1 MVSYYC
7 CYSYWKL
14 SESQTEFLFEM
25 RPGEFY
31 LWLALSDC
39 CKFCLVERPMVLARK
54 LWFNRWSGFTIFALS
69 RYANWHKSQ
78 QKELHLINYEWMH
91 EWKRY
96 ICYVLSAN
104 SWFNFAVSSQV
115 SRRSAALKARRSR
128 AYFLYMSG
136 LFKNCVRSLMSVEK
150 ALPAEEFSFLCYY
163 LY

>member
-78 QKELHLINYEWMH
+78 HKELHLINYEWMH

-96 ICYVLSAN
+96 IYATYYQRTHGSILQFQAKFHDALQLLRRDDHERTFSICLACLRI
-104 SWFNFAVSSQV
+104 VSG
-115 SRRSAALKARRSR
+115 RWCLLKRHYRLRS
-128 AYFLYMSG
+128 
-136 LFKNCVRSLMSVEK
+136 
-150 ALPAEEFSFLCYY
+150 
-163 LY
+163 